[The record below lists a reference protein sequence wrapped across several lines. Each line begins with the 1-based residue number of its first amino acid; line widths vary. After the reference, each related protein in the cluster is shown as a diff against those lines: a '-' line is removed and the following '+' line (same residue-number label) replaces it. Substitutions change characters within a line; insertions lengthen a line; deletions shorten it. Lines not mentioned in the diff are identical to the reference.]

1 MITVEGSMEVA
12 SGEMARWPVTTD
24 AFGWFICS
32 FNKHLMSS
40 HFVPGIFLDV
50 VDSWKAN
57 YSSFYQIKV
66 VSISLT
72 WSVSSSDWLKSLEPP
87 GSALQDLQGWS
98 MKVQKNEGLWSS
110 RYGAVRYGPNFSL
123 SCSICAHYSPCH
135 GLIIGLS
142 PVTFFDQWM
151 LLDMIQ
157 AEAQD
162 VFPRWGLPF
171 AFLL

>member
-1 MITVEGSMEVA
+1 MLLIPEKQITLNFTRL
-12 SGEMARWPVTTD
+12 RWCLFPLHGLCPLLMDLSHLNHLGLPYRTCK
-24 AFGWFICS
+24 CS
-32 FNKHLMSS
+32 S
-40 HFVPGIFLDV
+40 
-50 VDSWKAN
+50 
-57 YSSFYQIKV
+57 IK
-66 VSISLT
+66 
-72 WSVSSSDWLKSLEPP
+72 
-87 GSALQDLQGWS
+87 
-98 MKVQKNEGLWSS
+98 MQKNEGIWSS
-110 RYGAVRYGPNFSL
+110 RCGAVRYGPNFSL